1 MGALCAENLYMGKPN
16 KSRQRFTSENHS
28 EEELKKKWSEL
39 RNKEDWDDE
48 CENCER
54 PIMLHIG
61 PCKPRKTVI
70 GDNEYRN
77 ICREWRWFKEIMNSI
92 MKKDNEEENFETND
106 DIDEK
111 NKGEIEEIENE
122 VGAKIQI
129 IRPHAPIDG
138 DKNGENYETDEIDEK
153 NEVEME
159 EIENELGAK
168 I

>member
-16 KSRQRFTSENHS
+16 KSRQRFTSENCN

-92 MKKDNEEENFETND
+92 IKKDNEEENFETTD
-106 DIDEK
+106 EIDEEH
-111 NKGEIEEIENE
+111 KGEIEEIENE

-138 DKNGENYETDEIDEK
+138 DNNEGKVTVSHEDNLRIEIVKELEEK
-153 NEVEME
+153 N
-159 EIENELGAK
+159 IK
-168 I
+168 